1 MPERLRCGVIGTG
14 AFGCDHLNS
23 LLHCPKGTAVAIAES
38 HPGRAK
44 EAADR
49 YKIARSYSDYRDLL
63 DQPDIDAVT
72 IAVPNHL
79 HARIA
84 IEALD
89 ARKHVL
95 LEKPM
100 ATHAKDAARIVE
112 TARRTKRTLMVAQN
126 LRFHRQTQTARLAI
140 DRGDLGEVYHARSFW
155 LRRSGIP
162 RIGSWFTHR
171 AQAGGGCLL
180 DLGVHMLDLCL
191 YLLGE
196 FEVRSVFAQTA
207 ARFGP
212 RNLGQMDWGKSDLDP
227 KQPFDVEDH
236 GVALLRLKS
245 GRTVAL
251 EISWAGN
258 HAADQPEQGLHL
270 LGANAGLELFP
281 ARLFRPGPAGYETI
295 NLAAAAHLPQSEDR
309 IHHFVA
315 CVTEG
320 RKPLV
325 APEESL
331 KVQRALDALYSSAS
345 AGKEV
350 RLD

>member
-49 YKIARSYSDYRDLL
+49 YKITRSYTNYHDLL

-79 HARIA
+79 HAQVAIA
-84 IEALD
+84 ALE

-100 ATHAKDAARIVE
+100 ATNAKDAARIVE
-112 TARRTKRTLMVAQN
+112 TARKVKRTLMVAQN
-126 LRFHRQTQTARLAI
+126 LRFHRQAQLAKLAI
-140 DRGDLGEVYHARSFW
+140 ERGDLGETYHARSFW

-171 AQAGGGCLL
+171 AQAGGGCVL

-191 YLLGE
+191 HLLGE
-196 FEVRSVFAQTA
+196 FEVRSVCAHTVA
-207 ARFGP
+207 TFGP
-212 RNLGQMDWGKSDLDP
+212 RNLGQMEWGKGEIDS
-227 KQPFDVEDH
+227 KHTFDVEDQ

-245 GRTVAL
+245 GRTVLL
-251 EISWAGN
+251 EISWAG
-258 HAADQPEQGLHL
+258 HHPADQPEQGLQV
-270 LGANAGLELFP
+270 LGTSAGLGLFP
-281 ARLFRPGPAGYETI
+281 ARLFRPGADGYETV
-295 NLAAAAHLPQSEDR
+295 NLAATHCPHSEDR

-315 CVTEG
+315 CITEG

-331 KVQRALDALYSSAS
+331 RVQRALDALYAS
-345 AGKEV
+345 ANTGKEV

>member
-23 LLHCPKGTAVAIAES
+23 LQHCPKGTAVAIAEN

-49 YKIARSYSDYRDLL
+49 YKIGRSYSDYRDLL

-72 IAVPNHL
+72 VAVPNHL
-79 HARIA
+79 HAQVA
-84 IEALD
+84 VDALE

-100 ATHAKDAARIVE
+100 ATHAKDAHRIVE
-112 TARRTKRTLMVAQN
+112 TARKVKRTLMVAQN
-126 LRFHRQTQTARLAI
+126 LRFHRHTQMARLAME
-140 DRGDLGEVYHARSFW
+140 RGDIGEVYHARASW
-155 LRRSGIP
+155 VRRCGIP
-162 RIGSWFTHR
+162 RIGSWFTQKD
-171 AQAGGGCLL
+171 QAGGGCLL
-180 DLGVHMLDLCL
+180 DLGVHMLDLTL
-191 YLLGE
+191 HLLGE
-196 FEVRSVFAQTA
+196 FEVRSVFAQTVKK
-207 ARFGP
+207 FGP
-212 RNLGQMDWGKSDLDP
+212 RNLGQMDWGKSEIDP
-227 KQPFDVEDH
+227 KHPFDVEDH

-251 EISWAGN
+251 EISWAG
-258 HAADQPEQGLHL
+258 HYAADQPDQQVHL
-270 LGANAGLELFP
+270 LGTSAGLALFP
-281 ARLFRPGPAGYETI
+281 ARLFRPGANGYETV
-295 NLAAAAHLPQSEDR
+295 NLATPHVPHAEDR

-315 CVTEG
+315 CVLEG

-331 KVQRALDALYSSAS
+331 KVQRALDALYASAN

-350 RLD
+350 RLE